1 MTDDIAMPRQRLAF
15 MDLETYS
22 TVPIRHGAWAY
33 AEGAEVMLWAYALN
47 DGPVMVWDLTS
58 GDPMPAGLATIL
70 TDDEITTVW
79 HNGSMFDTTVL
90 KVALGIDIP
99 LPRLHDT
106 MVQALQHSLPGSL
119 GALCEV
125 LGVPSDK
132 AKDKAGKELIRLFC
146 SPMPFRF
153 PRARKDFASKADY
166 DAAKL
171 AASENWP
178 GRATAQTHPVE
189 WARFVEYASLD
200 IIAMREVYKR
210 MPMWN
215 CKLHY
220 EREIFHVDQR
230 INRRGMYID
239 LDLARG
245 ALAAVDEE
253 QEALRERTYEMTNG
267 QVQSASK
274 RDQLLL
280 HILENYGVDLPDM
293 QKSTLERR
301 IADPDLPEGLKELL
315 RVRLST
321 ATTSTSKYQA
331 LLNCVSS
338 DGRLRG
344 TKQYCGAAR
353 TGRWAGRLFQPDNL
367 PSRGLMPEDQI
378 ELGIEALKD
387 GTANMLFDDVMWL
400 TSSAIRGCIA
410 APPGKK
416 LVVADLSNIEGRAL
430 AWLAGEQWKMKAFA
444 DFDAGRGH
452 DLYALAYAKSFGVSP
467 ESVMEDK
474 KAGGIQRQVGKVQ
487 ELALGFQSGVGGF
500 CTFADAYGIDLEE
513 LANKAQRHI
522 PGEVWGQSSI
532 MLEWWRAKGK
542 DPAAQYGLSDRAWLV
557 CESFVLGWR
566 DGHPAIKSWWGNL
579 EDTMRQAI
587 ATPST
592 TYHSGK
598 VKVRRD
604 GAWLRIVLP
613 SGRALCYPGPALR
626 AEKKE
631 EENATETADVE
642 TVRAVESDSIEG
654 RMAVTYLGMNQ
665 YSRKWSRI
673 HTYGGKGCE
682 NCTQATA
689 RDVMAHNMPLIDG
702 GYFDGEEF
710 IDGLRALEMHGE
722 RDDRPAHLQGY
733 GIVLSVHDEIVAEA
747 QDDPRYN
754 PEHLAALLCAPPPWA
769 LDMPLAAAGF
779 ESYRY
784 KK

>member
-15 MDLETYS
+15 MDLETWS
-22 TVPIRHGAWAY
+22 GVPIRHGAWAY
-33 AEGAEVMLWAYALN
+33 AEGAEVLLWAYALN
-47 DGPVMVWDLTS
+47 DGPVAVWDLTG
-58 GDPMPAGLATIL
+58 GDPMPAALAAIL
-70 TDDEITTVW
+70 VDDAITTVW

-90 KVALGIDIP
+90 KVAMGIDIP
-99 LPRLHDT
+99 LARLHDT

-146 SPMPFRF
+146 VPLPFRF
-153 PRARKDFASKADY
+153 PKARKDFETKDEY

-178 GRATAQTHPVE
+178 GRATSKTHPAD
-189 WARFVEYASLD
+189 WARFKEYAASD
-200 IIAMREVYKR
+200 VIAMRGVYKR
-210 MPMWN
+210 MPQWN
-215 CKLHY
+215 CKLPY

-239 LDLARG
+239 LALARG

-253 QEALRERTYEMTNG
+253 QELLRERTYEMTNG

-280 HILENYGVDLPDM
+280 HILETYGVDLPDM

-344 TKQYCGAAR
+344 TKQYCGASR

-367 PSRGLMPEDQI
+367 PSRGLMSEDQI
-378 ELGIEALKD
+378 ELGIQALKD
-387 GTANMLFDDVMWL
+387 GTAGLLFDDVMWL

-416 LVVADLSNIEGRAL
+416 LVVADLSNIEGRGIAY
-430 AWLAGEQWKMKAFA
+430 LAGEQWKLDAFRA
-444 DFDAGRGH
+444 FDEGRGE
-452 DLYALAYAKSFGVSP
+452 DLYKLAYAKSFGIAAADVTK
-467 ESVMEDK
+467 D
-474 KAGGIQRQVGKVQ
+474 QRQIGKVQ
-487 ELALGFQSGVGGF
+487 ELALAYQGGVGAF
-500 CTFADAYGIDLEE
+500 VTFAAGYGLDLEE
-513 LANKAQRHI
+513 LAEKAQRYI

-532 MLEWWRAKGK
+532 MLEWHRSKGR

-566 DGHPAIKSWWGNL
+566 AGHGNIKAWWHDL
-579 EDTMRQAI
+579 EDKIRQAI
-587 ATPST
+587 TTPDK
-592 TYHSGK
+592 TYLSGK
-598 VKVRRD
+598 LKIRRD
-604 GAWLRIVLP
+604 GAWLRVVLP
-613 SGRALCYPGPALR
+613 SGRALCYPGPALQ
-626 AEKKE
+626 AERKKKDE
-631 EENATETADVE
+631 IETADIE
-642 TVRAVESDSIEG
+642 TVRAVESDSTEG
-654 RMAVTYLGMNQ
+654 RTSITYLGMNQ

-673 HTYGGKGCE
+673 YTYGGKNAE
-682 NCTQATA
+682 NDTQGFA
-689 RDVMAHNMPLIDG
+689 RDVMAWNMPIIDG
-702 GYFDGEEF
+702 GYFDGDEF
-710 IDGLRALEMHGE
+710 IDGLRALELHGE
-722 RDDRPAHLQGY
+722 RDDRPEHLQGY
-733 GIVLSVHDEIVAEA
+733 GIVLTVHDEAVTEA
-747 QDDPRYN
+747 PDDPRYN

-769 LDMPLAAAGF
+769 PDMPLAAAGF